1 MTRLDRGDEWLKAVI
16 TTSRRRWTWRACVG
30 LASVLLSGSCSSG
43 RSEREISD
51 LLVVLPHASEIQ
63 AGPHQVL
70 YRMSEP
76 YPAASTLKALDER
89 LARQGCR
96 AADQD
101 PLNAPPGLM
110 RRTWDEVDQKG
121 GGTRQLWMGAWLC
134 DRGDVVTFSI
144 SVAEPGAHAGWPL
157 GVAGG
162 YISASQVRM
171 LRAKTRATP

>member
-1 MTRLDRGDEWLKAVI
+1 MTDRSII
-16 TTSRRRWTWRACVG
+16 TPSRRHRTVHACVA
-30 LASVLLSGSCSSG
+30 LVSVLLAGSCSSD

-51 LLVVLPHASEIQ
+51 LLVVVPHASEIQ
-63 AGPHQVL
+63 AGPHQVV
-70 YRMSEP
+70 YRVSEP

-96 AADQD
+96 AVDED
-101 PLNAPPGLM
+101 PLNRPPGLM
-110 RRTWDEVDQKG
+110 RRRWEDFGQKG
-121 GGTRQLWMGAWLC
+121 GGTRKLWMGAWLC

-171 LRAKTRATP
+171 LRAKTRANP